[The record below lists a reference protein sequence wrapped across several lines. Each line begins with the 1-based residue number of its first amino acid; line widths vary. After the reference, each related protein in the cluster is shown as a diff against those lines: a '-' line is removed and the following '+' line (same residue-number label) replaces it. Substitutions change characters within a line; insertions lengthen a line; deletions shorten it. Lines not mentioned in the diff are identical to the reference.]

1 MKTKIV
7 YLDNGATTMVDERI
21 LEKMNLF
28 FKASYGNPS
37 SMHNLGYQAKEA
49 LDDAR
54 EVIANYINADEKEIV
69 FTSGGTESNNF
80 ALKGLAFANKKKHI
94 VTTKVEH
101 KCVLRTCEW
110 LKKQGF
116 KISYLDVD
124 ADGFISLEEL
134 KNTINE
140 DTLVVS
146 IIHAN
151 NEIGAIQNLEEIGKI
166 CREKKTYLHSDA
178 CQSLTKVPIDVE
190 KMNIDLLTINSHKI
204 NGPKGAG
211 ALYIRKGI
219 KIDPLL
225 HGGEQEYR
233 KRAGTQNIP
242 AIVGFAEAAKLGP
255 SKEEIKTM
263 AKLRD
268 KLIKGILK
276 IKGVRLN
283 GPKKNRLCNNVNVSF
298 NAIEG
303 EAIGGFLDQ
312 EGIASS
318 TGSACSEALL
328 EPSHVLRS
336 IGLTHEEA
344 NGSLRLSLSR
354 YTKEEEI
361 DKVLEVLP
369 RVVKKLRSISPFGG
383 KENV

>member
-7 YLDNGATTMVDERI
+7 YLDNGATTKVDERI
-21 LEKMNLF
+21 LDKMLF
-28 FKASYGNPS
+28 FLRESYGNSS

-49 LDDAR
+49 LDEAR

-94 VTTKVEH
+94 ITTKVEH
-101 KCVLRTCEW
+101 KCILRTCEW

-124 ADGFISLEEL
+124 SDGFISLDEL

-140 DTLVVS
+140 DTLIVS

-151 NEIGAIQNLEEIGKI
+151 NEIGTIQNLEEIGKI
-166 CREKKTYLHSDA
+166 CREKGTYLHSDA

-242 AIVGFAEAAKLGP
+242 AIVGFAEAVKLAP

-268 KLIKGILK
+268 KLIDGILK
-276 IKGVRLN
+276 IKNVRLN
-283 GPKKNRLCNNVNVSF
+283 GPRKNRLCNNVNVSF

-328 EPSHVLRS
+328 EPSHVLRA
-336 IGLTHEEA
+336 IGLNHEEA

-369 RVVKKLRSISPFGG
+369 GIVKKLRSISPFGG
-383 KENV
+383 E

>member
-7 YLDNGATTMVDERI
+7 YLDNGATTKVDERI
-21 LEKMNLF
+21 LEKINLF
-28 FKASYGNPS
+28 QKASYGNPS
-37 SMHNLGYQAKEA
+37 SMHKLGYEAKEA
-49 LDDAR
+49 LDEAR
-54 EVIANYINADEKEIV
+54 EIVANSINADEKEIV

-80 ALKGLAFANKKKHI
+80 ALKGLAFASKKKHI
-94 VTTKVEH
+94 ITTKIEH
-101 KCVLRTCEW
+101 KSVLKTCGW
-110 LKKQGF
+110 LEKQGF
-116 KISYLDVD
+116 KVSYLDVD
-124 ADGFISLEEL
+124 GDGFVNLEEL

-140 DTLVVS
+140 DTLLVS
-146 IIHAN
+146 VIHAN
-151 NEIGAIQNLEEIGKI
+151 NEIGTIQNLEKIGKI
-166 CREKKTYLHSDA
+166 CRENKVYLHSDA
-178 CQSLTKVPIDVE
+178 CQSLGKVMIDVE

-211 ALYIRKGI
+211 ALYIRKDV

-233 KRAGTQNIP
+233 KRAGTQNMP
-242 AIVGFAEAAKLGP
+242 AIVGFAEAIKLAP
-255 SKEEIKTM
+255 SKEEIDNM
-263 AKLRD
+263 SRLRD
-268 KLIKGILK
+268 KLIDGILK
-276 IKGVRLN
+276 IKDVRLN
-283 GPKKNRLCNNVNVSF
+283 GPKENRLCNNVNVSF

-303 EAIGGFLDQ
+303 EAIGGHLDQ
-312 EGIASS
+312 DDIASS

-344 NGSLRLSLSR
+344 NGSLRLTLSR

-369 RVVKKLRSISPFGG
+369 GIVKKLRSISPFGG
-383 KENV
+383 EENV

>member
-1 MKTKIV
+1 M
-7 YLDNGATTMVDERI
+7 
-21 LEKMNLF
+21 
-28 FKASYGNPS
+28 
-37 SMHNLGYQAKEA
+37 
-49 LDDAR
+49 
-54 EVIANYINADEKEIV
+54 
-69 FTSGGTESNNF
+69 
-80 ALKGLAFANKKKHI
+80 
-94 VTTKVEH
+94 
-101 KCVLRTCEW
+101 
-110 LKKQGF
+110 
-116 KISYLDVD
+116 
-124 ADGFISLEEL
+124 
-134 KNTINE
+134 
-140 DTLVVS
+140 
-146 IIHAN
+146 
-151 NEIGAIQNLEEIGKI
+151 
-166 CREKKTYLHSDA
+166 
-178 CQSLTKVPIDVE
+178 TKVPIDVE

-242 AIVGFAEAAKLGP
+242 AIVGFAEAVKLAP

-268 KLIKGILK
+268 KLIDGILK
-276 IKGVRLN
+276 IKNVRLN
-283 GPKKNRLCNNVNVSF
+283 GPRKNRLCNNVNVSF

-328 EPSHVLRS
+328 EPSHVLRA
-336 IGLTHEEA
+336 IGLNHEEA

-369 RVVKKLRSISPFGG
+369 GIVKKLRSISPFGG
-383 KENV
+383 E